1 MSEQRLQKI
10 ISAAGLA
17 SRRAAEGMLSAGRVT
32 VNGVPAAL
40 GQSADAEKDDI
51 RLDGVPVKP
60 VRSHTYIM
68 LNKPRGFVT
77 TLSDEKGRRT
87 VAELVKGAGVRLYP
101 VGRLDLNTEGLLIMT
116 DDGELANCLM
126 HPSHEVDKVYRAEV
140 SGAEPKRAAAQLG
153 ALRELEGR
161 AIAPARVSVTES
173 GGARFT
179 LEITIHEGRN
189 RQVRK
194 MCAAAGLKV
203 HRLVRVAEGPLT
215 LGALPSGKWRAL
227 TAAELASLRGAV

>member
-51 RLDGVPVKP
+51 RLDGVSVEPI
-60 VRSHTYIM
+60 RSHTYIM